1 MPRNIRNRNNK
12 FDKNVTKRGNVPLGK
27 VEEHGDDQY
36 PVSKK
41 LIVFFLIVV
50 VGSSLVQVLNL
61 FNRGSGLPPPPPPA
75 EDADAAAGA
84 GAEP

>member
-61 FNRGSGLPPPPPPA
+61 FNRGSGLPPPPPPPA
-75 EDADAAAGA
+75 EDADAAAA